1 MDEIAAYFDERADS
15 WDESGCSGES
25 RVQGAVLSLVD
36 LKPGDSVL
44 DLGCGTGV
52 MIPFYLAAQAGK
64 IVAVDVSE
72 KMVER
77 AREKFGGEPSV
88 ELRASDALSLDE
100 GIPHAQTQWTVR
112 RRPWIGQGR
121 HQPPPRGSCCGGE
134 LRSARSERGERSLG
148 RQVRNRGAGGHAGLL
163 CVFRRSEIV
172 LFCAWL
178 LRAAGGACARES
190 RCGSCNSQK
199 STNSS
204 LTKRF
209 RFVLNLR

>member
-36 LKPGDSVL
+36 LKPGGTVL

-77 AREKFGGEPSV
+77 AREKFGNEPSV

-100 GIPHAQTQWTVR
+100 GERFDAAVIYNAYPHFPDKLALVEKVYR
-112 RRPWIGQGR
+112 MLKPSGR
-121 HQPPPRGSCCGGE
+121 FVVAHGSGKDAINRHHEAVAAGVSCG
-134 LRSARSERGERSLG
+134 
-148 RQVRNRGAGGHAGLL
+148 
-163 CVFRRSEIV
+163 
-172 LFCAWL
+172 
-178 LRAAGGACARES
+178 LRAASEES
-190 RCGSCNSQK
+190 
-199 STNSS
+199 
-204 LTKRF
+204 
-209 RFVLNLR
+209 VLWADKFEIEALVDTPGFYAFSGVRR

>member
-100 GIPHAQTQWTVR
+100 GERFDAAVIYNAYPHFPDKLALVEKVYR
-112 RRPWIGQGR
+112 MLKPSGR
-121 HQPPPRGSCCGGE
+121 FVVAHGSGKDAINRHHEAVAAGVSCG
-134 LRSARSERGERSLG
+134 
-148 RQVRNRGAGGHAGLL
+148 
-163 CVFRRSEIV
+163 
-172 LFCAWL
+172 
-178 LRAAGGACARES
+178 LRAASEES
-190 RCGSCNSQK
+190 
-199 STNSS
+199 
-204 LTKRF
+204 
-209 RFVLNLR
+209 VLWADKFEIEALVDTPGFYAFSGVRR

>member
-1 MDEIAAYFDERADS
+1 MDEVAAYFNERAGK

-77 AREKFGGEPSV
+77 AREKFGHEPSV

-100 GIPHAQTQWTVR
+100 
-112 RRPWIGQGR
+112 
-121 HQPPPRGSCCGGE
+121 
-134 LRSARSERGERSLG
+134 SERFDAVVIYNAYPHFFEKAALVEKVYRLVKTGG
-148 RQVRNRGAGGHAGLL
+148 RFVVAHGSGKDVINRHHEAVAAGVSCG
-163 CVFRRSEIV
+163 
-172 LFCAWL
+172 
-178 LRAAGGACARES
+178 LRAASEES
-190 RCGSCNSQK
+190 ALWADK
-199 STNSS
+199 
-204 LTKRF
+204 F
-209 RFVLNLR
+209 EI

>member
-1 MDEIAAYFDERADS
+1 MQTLSNTAGDWWSFRDEGIDMDEIAAYFNERADS

-77 AREKFGGEPSV
+77 AREKFGNEPSV

-100 GIPHAQTQWTVR
+100 GERFDAAVIYNAYPHFPDKLALVEKVYRLLKPSGRFVVAHGSGKDAINRHHEAVAAGVSCGLRAVSEESALWADKFEIEALVDTPGFYAFSGVR
-112 RRPWIGQGR
+112 R
-121 HQPPPRGSCCGGE
+121 
-134 LRSARSERGERSLG
+134 
-148 RQVRNRGAGGHAGLL
+148 
-163 CVFRRSEIV
+163 
-172 LFCAWL
+172 
-178 LRAAGGACARES
+178 
-190 RCGSCNSQK
+190 
-199 STNSS
+199 
-204 LTKRF
+204 
-209 RFVLNLR
+209 

>member
-36 LKPGDSVL
+36 LKPGDTVL

-52 MIPFYLAAQAGK
+52 MVPFYLAAKAGK

-100 GIPHAQTQWTVR
+100 GERFDAAVIYNAYPHFPDKLALVEKVYR
-112 RRPWIGQGR
+112 MLKPSGR
-121 HQPPPRGSCCGGE
+121 FVVAHGSGKDAINRHHEAVAAGVSCG
-134 LRSARSERGERSLG
+134 
-148 RQVRNRGAGGHAGLL
+148 
-163 CVFRRSEIV
+163 
-172 LFCAWL
+172 
-178 LRAAGGACARES
+178 LRAASEES
-190 RCGSCNSQK
+190 
-199 STNSS
+199 
-204 LTKRF
+204 
-209 RFVLNLR
+209 VLWADKFKIEALVDTPGFYAFSGVRR

>member
-1 MDEIAAYFDERADS
+1 MDEVAAYFNERAGK

-36 LKPGDSVL
+36 LKPGDTVL

-52 MIPFYLAAQAGK
+52 MVPFYLTAKAGK

-100 GIPHAQTQWTVR
+100 GERFDAAVIYNAYPHFPDKLALVEKVYR
-112 RRPWIGQGR
+112 LLKPSGR
-121 HQPPPRGSCCGGE
+121 FVVAHGSGKDAINRHHEAVAAGVSCG
-134 LRSARSERGERSLG
+134 
-148 RQVRNRGAGGHAGLL
+148 
-163 CVFRRSEIV
+163 
-172 LFCAWL
+172 
-178 LRAAGGACARES
+178 LRAASEES
-190 RCGSCNSQK
+190 ALWADKFEIEALVDTPGFYAFSGVR
-199 STNSS
+199 
-204 LTKRF
+204 R
-209 RFVLNLR
+209 

>member
-36 LKPGDSVL
+36 LKPGDTVL

-77 AREKFGGEPSV
+77 AREKFGNEPSV

-100 GIPHAQTQWTVR
+100 GERFDAAVIYNAYPHFPDKLALVEKVYR
-112 RRPWIGQGR
+112 MLKPSGR
-121 HQPPPRGSCCGGE
+121 FVVAHGSGKDAINRHHEAVAAGVSCG
-134 LRSARSERGERSLG
+134 
-148 RQVRNRGAGGHAGLL
+148 
-163 CVFRRSEIV
+163 
-172 LFCAWL
+172 
-178 LRAAGGACARES
+178 LRAASEES
-190 RCGSCNSQK
+190 ALWADKFEIEALVDTPGFYAFSGIR
-199 STNSS
+199 
-204 LTKRF
+204 R
-209 RFVLNLR
+209 

>member
-36 LKPGDSVL
+36 LKPGDTVL

-100 GIPHAQTQWTVR
+100 GERFDAAVIYNAYPHFPDKLALVEKVYR
-112 RRPWIGQGR
+112 LLKPSGR
-121 HQPPPRGSCCGGE
+121 FVVAHGSGKDAINRHHEAVAAGVSCG
-134 LRSARSERGERSLG
+134 
-148 RQVRNRGAGGHAGLL
+148 
-163 CVFRRSEIV
+163 
-172 LFCAWL
+172 
-178 LRAAGGACARES
+178 LRAASEES
-190 RCGSCNSQK
+190 ALWADKFEIEALVDTPGFYAFSGVR
-199 STNSS
+199 
-204 LTKRF
+204 R
-209 RFVLNLR
+209 

>member
-1 MDEIAAYFDERADS
+1 MDEVAAYFNERAGK

-77 AREKFGGEPSV
+77 AREKFDNEPSV

-100 GIPHAQTQWTVR
+100 
-112 RRPWIGQGR
+112 
-121 HQPPPRGSCCGGE
+121 
-134 LRSARSERGERSLG
+134 SERFDAVVIYNAYPHFFEKAALVEKVYRLVKTDG
-148 RQVRNRGAGGHAGLL
+148 RFVVAHGSGKDVINRHHEAVAAGVSCG
-163 CVFRRSEIV
+163 
-172 LFCAWL
+172 
-178 LRAAGGACARES
+178 LRAASEES
-190 RCGSCNSQK
+190 TLWADKFEIEALVDTPGFYAFSGVR
-199 STNSS
+199 
-204 LTKRF
+204 R
-209 RFVLNLR
+209 

>member
-36 LKPGDSVL
+36 LKPGDTVL

-52 MIPFYLAAQAGK
+52 MVPFYLAAKAGK

-100 GIPHAQTQWTVR
+100 GERFDAAVIYNAYPHFPDKLALVEKVYR
-112 RRPWIGQGR
+112 MLKPSGR
-121 HQPPPRGSCCGGE
+121 FIVAHGSGKDAINRHHEAVAAGVSCG
-134 LRSARSERGERSLG
+134 
-148 RQVRNRGAGGHAGLL
+148 
-163 CVFRRSEIV
+163 
-172 LFCAWL
+172 
-178 LRAAGGACARES
+178 LRAASEES
-190 RCGSCNSQK
+190 
-199 STNSS
+199 
-204 LTKRF
+204 
-209 RFVLNLR
+209 VLWADKFEIEALVDTPGFYAFSGVRR

>member
-1 MDEIAAYFDERADS
+1 MDEIAAYFNERAGK
-15 WDESGCSGES
+15 WDENGCSGES

-77 AREKFGGEPSV
+77 AREKFGSEPSV

-100 GIPHAQTQWTVR
+100 
-112 RRPWIGQGR
+112 
-121 HQPPPRGSCCGGE
+121 
-134 LRSARSERGERSLG
+134 SERFDAVVIYLSLI
-148 RQVRNRGAGGHAGLL
+148 H
-163 CVFRRSEIV
+163 I
-172 LFCAWL
+172 
-178 LRAAGGACARES
+178 
-190 RCGSCNSQK
+190 
-199 STNSS
+199 
-204 LTKRF
+204 
-209 RFVLNLR
+209 

>member
-88 ELRASDALSLDE
+88 ELHASDALSLDE
-100 GIPHAQTQWTVR
+100 GERFDAAVIYNAYPHFPDKLALVEKVYR
-112 RRPWIGQGR
+112 LLKPSGR
-121 HQPPPRGSCCGGE
+121 FVVAHGSGKDAINRHHEAVAAGVSCG
-134 LRSARSERGERSLG
+134 
-148 RQVRNRGAGGHAGLL
+148 
-163 CVFRRSEIV
+163 
-172 LFCAWL
+172 
-178 LRAAGGACARES
+178 LRAASEES
-190 RCGSCNSQK
+190 ALWADKFEIEALVDTPGFYAFSGIR
-199 STNSS
+199 
-204 LTKRF
+204 R
-209 RFVLNLR
+209 

>member
-1 MDEIAAYFDERADS
+1 MDEVAAYFNERAGK

-77 AREKFGGEPSV
+77 AREKFGNEPSV
-88 ELRASDALSLDE
+88 ELRAQDALSLNEDVCFDAVV
-100 GIPHAQTQWTVR
+100 IYNAYPHFFEKAALVEKVYR
-112 RRPWIGQGR
+112 
-121 HQPPPRGSCCGGE
+121 
-134 LRSARSERGERSLG
+134 L
-148 RQVRNRGAGGHAGLL
+148 VKAGGRFVVAHGSGRDAINRHHEAVAAG
-163 CVFRRSEIV
+163 VSYG
-172 LFCAWL
+172 
-178 LRAAGGACARES
+178 LRAASEES
-190 RCGSCNSQK
+190 ALWEG
-199 STNSS
+199 
-204 LTKRF
+204 RF
-209 RFVLNLR
+209 EIEALVDTPGFYAFSGVRR